1 MTIYLQ
7 LNGTTDYI
15 QLPSMTL
22 DRIVIDFKPGSL
34 TKANEYILGDN
45 RSGYIRNNGTTGNE
59 EKLNYSFTVG
69 GVASTGSNNLVLPNT
84 RCTLDA
90 TRSST
95 TPSVKIGSD
104 VSGLNN
110 LNGAFY
116 DIKVYSSGAIVA
128 HYDLS
133 NGTVQDIS
141 GNGRHATL
149 TGGTWV
155 DDGGGTTPTDATIT
169 GIIANV
175 RPIH

>member
-22 DRIVIDFKPGSL
+22 DRIAIDFKPGSL

-59 EKLNYSFTVG
+59 DKLNYSFTVG

-90 TRSST
+90 TRSQYVLQVLRLVLMFLDS
-95 TPSVKIGSD
+95 
-104 VSGLNN
+104 
-110 LNGAFY
+110 
-116 DIKVYSSGAIVA
+116 
-128 HYDLS
+128 
-133 NGTVQDIS
+133 
-141 GNGRHATL
+141 
-149 TGGTWV
+149 
-155 DDGGGTTPTDATIT
+155 PT
-169 GIIANV
+169 
-175 RPIH
+175 